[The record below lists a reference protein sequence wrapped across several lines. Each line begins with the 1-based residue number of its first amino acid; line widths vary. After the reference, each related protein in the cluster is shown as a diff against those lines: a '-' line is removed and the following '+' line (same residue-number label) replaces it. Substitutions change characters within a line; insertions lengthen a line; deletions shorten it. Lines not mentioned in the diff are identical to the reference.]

1 VYEGN
6 HGGCGFRRI
15 VKGLERDTGLE
26 ASQEMD
32 APPHCERS
40 SSGYGPYLFLFL
52 LALAARLVFLI
63 FISEPLLFIKY
74 PSFAEKLALGED
86 IGERLVDLSP
96 FYLYLLTFLKKA
108 FAIDWT
114 AVRFFQSF
122 IGALNCL
129 LVYTVGRRLFRKDT
143 GFLAASMYAVYGNL
157 IILESTLEPEVFV
170 VSFTLLTVYFLSLS
184 EHGDGSYRPW
194 RLAAV
199 AGLFAGLCVITKPN
213 SLLFFP
219 LAGLWLFFRADRDLG
234 LKKRAVPVCVFVG
247 SALLVILPIT
257 IRNYVKLN
265 DVVLVTADAGKVFFH
280 GNGEGAT
287 ALEGTGL
294 PDEGFAEEG
303 FAEPDYAH
311 VLFRRTAEK
320 LTGGKITPSQS
331 SAFWARRALGH
342 IVDDPLAYLVL
353 EAKKLF
359 YFFNNYEM
367 HLIAS
372 AYNEYKASLAFP
384 FLRFGV
390 ISSLGLLGML
400 LCAKGFKKYFLA
412 YAVVLVYVV
421 SGMLFLV
428 TARYRMPAVPYLC
441 LFGGQAMVVL
451 KETFAA
457 RMYRRLTGLLALLGV
472 LFFLTTL
479 YSPGDEISGVDRWQQ
494 ATKRYYQRDARSFFA
509 TGRYPEAVEA
519 LDKCLAMFPGFA
531 PALNLRGRA
540 YAVLGQ
546 YDKAAKDFESVIA
559 LSPRLPHGYENLG
572 FLYLLR
578 GETSM
583 ARSHLLKA
591 LALDSQSEKV
601 KKVLAELK

>member
-1 VYEGN
+1 
-6 HGGCGFRRI
+6 
-15 VKGLERDTGLE
+15 
-26 ASQEMD
+26 MD

-40 SSGYGPYLFLFL
+40 SPGYGSYLFLFL
-52 LALAARLVFLI
+52 LALAARLVFLV
-63 FISEPLLFIKY
+63 FIGEPLLFIKY
-74 PSFAEKLALGED
+74 PYFAEKLALGED

-96 FYLYLLTFLKKA
+96 LYLYLLTFLKKA

-114 AVRFFQSF
+114 AVRFLQSF

-129 LVYTVGRRLFRKDT
+129 LVYAVGRRLFRKDAA
-143 GFLAASMYAVYGNL
+143 FLAASMYAVYGNL

-184 EHGDGSYRPW
+184 CYGDGSIGPW
-194 RLAAV
+194 RLPV
-199 AGLFAGLCVITKPN
+199 VSGLFAGLCVITKPN
-213 SLLFFP
+213 FLLFFP
-219 LAGLWLFFRADRDLG
+219 LAGLWLLLRADRGLG
-234 LKKRAVPVCVFVG
+234 LKKRAIPAFVFVG

-303 FAEPDYAH
+303 FGEPDYAH
-311 VLFRRTAEK
+311 ALFRRTAER
-320 LTGGKITPSQS
+320 LTGGKLSPSQS
-331 SAFWARRALGH
+331 SAFWARKALGH
-342 IVDDPLAYLVL
+342 IVEDPFSYLVL

-359 YFFNNYEM
+359 YFFNDYEM

-390 ISSLGLLGML
+390 ISCLGLLGMV
-400 LCAKGFKKYFLA
+400 LCAKDFKKYFLA
-412 YAVVLVYVV
+412 YSVVLVYVV
-421 SGMLFLV
+421 SGMLFFV
-428 TARYRMPAVPYLC
+428 TARYRMPVVPYLC

-457 RMYRRLTGLLALLGV
+457 RTYRRVTGMLALLGV
-472 LFFLTTL
+472 LFFFTTL
-479 YSPGDEISGVDRWQQ
+479 YSPGNEISGVDRWQQ

-509 TGRYPEAVEA
+509 TGRYPETVEA
-519 LDKCLAMFPGFA
+519 LDKCLAMFPGFT

-540 YAVLGQ
+540 YAVLGE
-546 YDKAAKDFESVIA
+546 YDKAVKDFESVVA
-559 LSPRLPHGYENLG
+559 LSPNLPHGYENLG

-578 GETSM
+578 GEISM
-583 ARSHLLKA
+583 ARSYLLKA
-591 LALDSQSEKV
+591 VALDSQNEKV
-601 KKVLAELK
+601 KEALADLQ